1 MSSPK
6 APEHLTFSA
15 NHWSVSHLY
24 MLYAGN
30 RTSTTWVLVF
40 TLNVYDWMVAVDVF
54 MEVSGRFPAVRDN
67 NAGYFTPNQSGLCAQ
82 TWLDHTQSV
91 ELKETSSCYIKIVK
105 CPTCLC
111 LQDLLCQHILTLEL
125 NHDWLR
131 MTFLWLHRVC
141 DCSNK
146 MVTCWNP
153 SPKNASM
160 NRSTDFIWGVIKMMN
175 VSSYLWLLLPCCWV
189 VYVKEN

>member
-1 MSSPK
+1 
-6 APEHLTFSA
+6 
-15 NHWSVSHLY
+15 

-82 TWLDHTQSV
+82 TWLDHKQSV
-91 ELKETSSCYIKIVK
+91 EPKETSSCYIKIVK
-105 CPTCLC
+105 CPTYLC
-111 LQDLLCQHILTLEL
+111 LQDLLCQHILILEL
-125 NHDWLR
+125 NHDWLS

-141 DCSNK
+141 GHSNK
-146 MVTCWNP
+146 MWP
-153 SPKNASM
+153 AE
-160 NRSTDFIWGVIKMMN
+160 ILLQKMPQWTEALTLFEE
-175 VSSYLWLLLPCCWV
+175 S
-189 VYVKEN
+189 

>member
-67 NAGYFTPNQSGLCAQ
+67 NAGYFTPNRSGLCAQ
-82 TWLDHTQSV
+82 TWLDHKQSV
-91 ELKETSSCYIKIVK
+91 EPKETSSCYIKIVK
-105 CPTCLC
+105 CPTYLC
-111 LQDLLCQHILTLEL
+111 LQDLLCQHILILEL
-125 NHDWLR
+125 NHDWLS

-141 DCSNK
+141 GHSNK
-146 MVTCWNP
+146 MWP
-153 SPKNASM
+153 AE
-160 NRSTDFIWGVIKMMN
+160 ILLQKMPQWTEALTLFEE
-175 VSSYLWLLLPCCWV
+175 S
-189 VYVKEN
+189 

>member
-1 MSSPK
+1 
-6 APEHLTFSA
+6 
-15 NHWSVSHLY
+15 

-82 TWLDHTQSV
+82 IWLDHKQSI
-91 ELKETSSCYIKIVK
+91 EPKETSSCYIKIVK

-111 LQDLLCQHILTLEL
+111 LQDLLCQHILPLGL
-125 NHDWLR
+125 NHDWLS

-175 VSSYLWLLLPCCWV
+175 VSSYLWLLLLCYWV
-189 VYVKEN
+189 VYVKENLKIEQFIIHVFYVHIF